1 VSLDDFDT
9 SWFKDLTDIVK
20 NKTLFFL
27 PCFGAFL
34 AFVFTQSE
42 YIKDSNF
49 VIWLLV
55 GTILLMSMRYIHLV
69 SQLLWAIEST
79 RLSVK
84 IHGMGYQ
91 KWSTKEADAKAIVDI
106 MKIVPA
112 LYAAEDWWFNKI
124 MYLFALGTIII
135 VTDKFFGHFL
145 NALVQRL
152 FMH

>member
-1 VSLDDFDT
+1 MSFNDFDI

-20 NKTLFFL
+20 NKTMFFL

-42 YIKDSNF
+42 YIKGSNF

-55 GTILLMSMRYIHLV
+55 ASTLFMSIRYIHLV

-84 IHGMGYQ
+84 IHGMALQ
-91 KWSTKEADAKAIVDI
+91 EWPAKEADAKAILNV
-106 MKIVPA
+106 MKIVPT
-112 LYAAEDWWFNKI
+112 LYDTENWYFNKT
-124 MYLFALGTIII
+124 MYLFALGTIM
-135 VTDKFFGHFL
+135 VLFEKFFGQLLHT
-145 NALVQRL
+145 Q
-152 FMH
+152 MHRFFVH